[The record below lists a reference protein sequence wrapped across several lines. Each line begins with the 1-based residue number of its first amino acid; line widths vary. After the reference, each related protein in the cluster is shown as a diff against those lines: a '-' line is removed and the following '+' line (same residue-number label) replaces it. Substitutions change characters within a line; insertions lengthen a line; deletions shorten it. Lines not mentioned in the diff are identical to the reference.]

1 MHELDLFSGRDF
13 NYLDDFDANHF
24 HMYMLCIEVL
34 AANFWD
40 LFKDKGNGKSQHF
53 VCLLKYHFCQALAQV
68 LVLEAKEEFCLDLNY
83 EDYIWHDP
91 KTFNAYK
98 LLRSNCVRRIST

>member
-24 HMYMLCIEVL
+24 RMLCIEVL

-40 LFKDKGNGKSQHF
+40 LFKDKGNEKSQHF
-53 VCLLKYHFCQALAQV
+53 V
-68 LVLEAKEEFCLDLNY
+68 
-83 EDYIWHDP
+83 
-91 KTFNAYK
+91 
-98 LLRSNCVRRIST
+98 